1 MLKGLVRRSLQ
12 RCRIP
17 LRFRDVLC
25 AEHVKSICISPEG
38 RAHVTVREKLVFLAA
53 PEPGDLHDIC
63 AVDAETT
70 PDNFILQSPDSV
82 EIGRRQAGPHSFV
95 IGWQPR
101 LPVTRFGVYEHEYS
115 WVPAGSHLQPALFTE
130 FQCHVRTGHVCCE
143 LLTPHA
149 FEGAV
154 VFERPRWRWL
164 NTERQLVKQALTLL
178 ESGGQRATI
187 HDNGQRIEWRLAEP
201 KVGVRYLCVAFHQ
214 HGVAHCAEQVSKTS
228 IGGQL
233 RRLVG
238 RFAPG

>member
-1 MLKGLVRRSLQ
+1 MLKRFLRRTLQ
-12 RCRIP
+12 RCRIT

-25 AEHVKSICISPEG
+25 AEHVKSICISAEG
-38 RAHVTVREKLVFLAA
+38 RARVTVREKLVFLEQ
-53 PEPGDLHDIC
+53 PEEGDLHDIC
-63 AVDAETT
+63 AVDGETT

-82 EIGRRQAGPHSFV
+82 EIGRRQAGAQSFV

-101 LPVTRFGVYEHEYS
+101 VPVTRYGVYEHEYS

-130 FQCHVRTGHVCCE
+130 FQCHVRTGHVLCE
-143 LLTPHA
+143 LLTPQA

-164 NTERQLVKQALTLL
+164 NTERHLVKQALKLL
-178 ESGGQRATI
+178 ENGGQRATV

-201 KVGVRYLCVAFHQ
+201 RIGVRYLCVAFHQ
-214 HGVAHCAEQVSKTS
+214 DGIAHCTEQLSRTS

-238 RFAPG
+238 RAAPG